1 MGEYANDQIRR
12 DIKRMTG
19 FDPGD
24 LHDEPRRTHAKPVY
38 KRVKCPQCDATPKE
52 RGLRDHLRD
61 VHGVKEGAN
70 G

>member
-24 LHDEPRRTHAKPVY
+24 LNDEPRRTHKQPVY

-61 VHGVKEGAN
+61 VHGVKESAN

>member
-38 KRVKCPQCDATPKE
+38 KRVKCPQCDKHPKAA
-52 RGLRDHLRD
+52 GLAQHIRD
-61 VHGVKEGAN
+61 VHGQGGSN